1 MLWIKQKEL
10 NTNFVALVEILQDQ
24 DSNSNLHSSIVIIFA
39 PLLHDFNPKV
49 ICKLVKKKGLKD
61 RKEAS

>member
-10 NTNFVALVEILQDQ
+10 NTNFDALVEILGDQ

-49 ICKLVKKKGLKD
+49 ICKLVKKKD
-61 RKEAS
+61 

>member
-39 PLLHDFNPKV
+39 PLLYDFNPKV
-49 ICKLVKKKGLKD
+49 ICKLVKKWIK
-61 RKEAS
+61 RQ

>member
-39 PLLHDFNPKV
+39 LQSKSYLQ
-49 ICKLVKKKGLKD
+49 ISKKMD
-61 RKEAS
+61 